1 MVKPADLVNFFFNFR
16 SLAEP
21 DPIGAET
28 FCTGR
33 IRNMVILMILLSTL
47 NLCRLGNFIPKDVLF
62 VVVLQTYVLRKSL
75 KIWLQ
80 LYNEPF
86 RFGSVSGT
94 RSGTE

>member
-1 MVKPADLVNFFFNFR
+1 MVKPADLVIFFFNFR

-21 DPIGAET
+21 DRIGAKI
-28 FCTGR
+28 FYTGR
-33 IRNMVILMILLSTL
+33 IRNMVILMNLLSTL

-62 VVVLQTYVLRKSL
+62 VVVLQTNVLRKSL

-86 RFGSVSGT
+86 RFGSGSVT
-94 RSGTE
+94 RPGIV